1 MWERAEYQNGDVK
14 IQTKL
19 LDIAVAFATDDVLV
33 RVTNLKIYKTF
44 TEKKA
49 FIINFYIKNILCISM
64 FS

>member
-33 RVTNLKIYKTF
+33 RVTNYK
-44 TEKKA
+44 K
-49 FIINFYIKNILCISM
+49 L
-64 FS
+64 